1 MFFGFFKLLSGMPE
15 LPEVEV
21 VRCFLESHVVGKKI
35 LKTSIVNEKL
45 RYRIPS
51 NLNLSLQNLIIAKI
65 LRRGKYLILLF
76 KDSKFSLLIHL
87 GMTGY
92 FRLSDKIKEK
102 KHDHV
107 IFFLDREVLIFN
119 DIRKFGFVKVY
130 YENEIFGSSH
140 LINLGVEPLSK
151 SFNSNYFNSFR
162 KRTVDLKSLLMNQS
176 LIAGLGNIYCS
187 EILYDA
193 RISPLRK
200 TNSLN
205 NFEIERIIKST
216 KKILKKS
223 ISFGGTTI
231 KNFIVSEEKIGYFK
245 NKLKVY
251 SRDKK
256 NCLRCFKG
264 VIIKK
269 IKQCGRSTFFCEKC
283 QK

>member
-1 MFFGFFKLLSGMPE
+1 MPE

-21 VRCFLESHVVGKKI
+21 VRCFLESRIVGKKI
-35 LKTSIVNEKL
+35 LKVSTVNKKL
-45 RYRIPS
+45 RYRVPS
-51 NLNLSLQNLIIAKI
+51 NLNLSLRNLIITKI

-76 KDSKFSLLIHL
+76 KDSKFNLLIHL

-92 FRLSDKIKEK
+92 FRLSDELVEK

-107 IFFLDREVLIFN
+107 IFFLEKKILIFN
-119 DIRKFGFVKVY
+119 DIRKFGFIKIY
-130 YENEIFGSSH
+130 YDDEIFYSSH
-140 LINLGVEPLSK
+140 LKNIGVEPLTK
-151 SFNSNYFNSFR
+151 NFNLNYFYSFR
-162 KRTVDLKSLLMNQS
+162 ERTIDLKGLLMNQS
-176 LIAGLGNIYCS
+176 FIAGLGNIYCS

-193 RISPLRK
+193 KISPLRK
-200 TNSLN
+200 INSLSN
-205 NFEIERIIKST
+205 TEIKNIIKST
-216 KKILKKS
+216 KKILKRA

-256 NCLRCFKG
+256 NCLRCLKG
-264 VIIKK
+264 IVIKK
-269 IKQCGRSTFFCEKC
+269 IKQSGRSTFFCEKC

>member
-1 MFFGFFKLLSGMPE
+1 MPE

-21 VRCFLESHVVGKKI
+21 VRCFLESHIVGKKI
-35 LKTSIVNEKL
+35 LKISIVNEKL
-45 RYRIPS
+45 RYKIPS
-51 NLNLSLQNLIIAKI
+51 NLNLSIRNSIIAKI

-92 FRLSDKIKEK
+92 FRLSDQIKEK
-102 KHDHV
+102 KHDHL
-107 IFFLDREVLIFN
+107 IFFFDRKVLIFN
-119 DIRKFGFVKVY
+119 DIRKFGFVKIY
-130 YENEIFGSSH
+130 HESEIFGSSH
-140 LINLGVEPLSK
+140 LINMGVEPLSK
-151 SFNSNYFNSFR
+151 SFNLNYFNSFR
-162 KRTVDLKSLLMNQS
+162 KRTIDLKSLLMNQS
-176 LIAGLGNIYCS
+176 FISGLGNIYCS
-187 EILYDA
+187 EILHEA

-205 NFEIERIIKST
+205 NLEIENIIKST

-256 NCLRCFKG
+256 KCLRCFKG
-264 VIIKK
+264 VTIKK
-269 IKQCGRSTFFCEKC
+269 IKQCGRSTFFCAKC

>member
-1 MFFGFFKLLSGMPE
+1 MPE

-35 LKTSIVNEKL
+35 QKVSIVNEKL
-45 RYRIPS
+45 RYKIPS
-51 NLNLSLQNLIIAKI
+51 NLNLSLRNMIITKI

-76 KDSKFSLLIHL
+76 KSSKLNLLIHL

-92 FRLSDKIKEK
+92 FRLSQKLK
-102 KHDHV
+102 KKNHDHL
-107 IFFLDREVLIFN
+107 IFFLGKKILIYN
-119 DIRKFGFVKVY
+119 DIRKFGFVKTY
-130 YENEIFGSSH
+130 SDQEIFNSSH
-140 LINLGVEPLSK
+140 LKYMGVEPLSGN
-151 SFNSNYFNSFR
+151 FNLNYFNSVR
-162 KRTVDLKSLLMNQS
+162 KRTGDLKGLLMNQS
-176 LIAGLGNIYCS
+176 FVAGLGNIYCS

-193 RISPLRK
+193 RVSPLRK
-200 TNSLN
+200 VNSLN
-205 NFEIERIIKST
+205 DFEIESIIKST

-256 NCLRCFKG
+256 NCMRCLKG
-264 VIIKK
+264 IVIKK
-269 IKQCGRSTFFCEKC
+269 IKQSGRSTFFCEKC